1 MTRSLFSLNKSLSIL
16 LVISLI
22 ASVFT
27 VVAAQPAYGAEQQ
40 LDSEAAPAEA
50 GQSEGETP
58 PGEDGGEGEQPL
70 PDSDEESQGNDS
82 EGQTEPEPDQP
93 PGESDPFDELT
104 PLIPLAEP
112 LAAPGAGWKLVFEDF
127 EDITDLRA
135 TGAQANANV
144 LTQASRP
151 EPVKYGSKSAKLEY
165 DFLGMSGTSA
175 AYIRFRNTL
184 GADGRDIP
192 GAPAKIGF
200 WIYGE
205 DKAHWIRGQVQGDG
219 QAGVTIDFNAAASV
233 INGWKYVT
241 ADIPPTVA
249 SPMKLNF
256 IYVVE
261 TGTKS
266 SGKIYVDE
274 LSVLYENTD
283 LFALEW
289 ANVAP
294 MTVGETRA
302 GRVLATR
309 KNDAEP
315 QSAIGGL
322 TYSSSD
328 ENVATVD
335 GNGIITAHHAGET
348 ELTAVYNERYPAVY
362 RLVVSANETVPD
374 EVQIEGP
381 ASMVLTETGLLKAY
395 AVFNGAEPVD
405 VSDQTIFT
413 AEPGNPVAHV
423 SGRTIQAA
431 AVGHIEITATY
442 RGVSRSYTLEA
453 KAGELKTIEIRGVFS
468 AIVGGEPVT
477 AKVFGDYKVE
487 GYKEIPSGA
496 TFSSDNPAIASID
509 PVTGVIVGAAP
520 GTTSIAA
527 TYEGQLA
534 KQMIVVTNPV
544 SYPKEELRGA
554 WISTVENI
562 DWPNATDFD
571 PEKQRADYI
580 RLLDRLKET
589 GINAVFTQ
597 IRPTSDSFYPSEY
610 FPWSHWLTGEQGKPP
625 SDGYDP
631 LGFMIE
637 EAHKRNIEF
646 HAWINPYRISMHAEP
661 SRLASNHPARLNP
674 DWVVSNGGKLY
685 FNPGIPEAKN
695 YIIAGVKELVE
706 KYDVDGIHMDDYFYP
721 YPGAEEFNDAREYD
735 AYRNGG
741 GTMNL
746 ADWRRN
752 NVNDIVRQLHE
763 GIKGLKPYVKF
774 GISPFGIWR
783 NKGTDPTGSE
793 TTGQQNYDGLYA
805 DTRTWIKQGWVDY
818 IAPQIYWHFG
828 YSAAAYEKLI
838 DWWTKE
844 INGQNDNSGK
854 HDVHLYIGQAPYRV
868 GVDANWTN
876 PDQLPAQL
884 RFNRDRGADVSGSIM
899 FSSSHL
905 LANPLGVRDAVASMY
920 SRPALIPDM
929 PWMTGVELPEAPEI
943 AGLKLVQGGRQ
954 IGWKDVGDEKPAY
967 YAVYRIQG
975 TGTPDPSD
983 SAHLLATVRRTEDGL
998 QLYTDN
1004 TAVEGQAYTYAVS
1017 AVNRLHRE
1025 SGLSAMISEPS
1036 VRVEAIE
1043 LGSLTGMKVPGTQQ
1057 IQVFALTSMG
1067 DREEI
1072 DSGVVFSSSNER
1084 IATVGSTGL
1093 IKALAA
1099 GTAVITAE
1107 YEGHSASYTLT
1118 VQAAD
1123 APGGSGSG
1131 GPSGGTPATP
1141 PIVSKDARV
1150 VTGDELEK
1158 AVGGKL
1164 SLAAGEGKTQ
1174 VQLPGDAGDLLGEQ
1188 GLLNIEFDGAAVS
1201 VPASLLREA
1210 AKLAANAAGKDLTIA
1225 IEARSLADGDAAKL
1239 LQSSQRL
1246 AGAALSGNRIVEVRI
1261 FAATK
1266 DGGITELERFAEPLT
1281 LTLELPEGARPVRV
1295 GVYRLADNGAPV
1307 YAGGRLTDDG
1317 RIVAE
1322 IDRSG
1327 RYGAIAYDK
1336 QFPDI
1341 RANHWAG
1348 EAIKDMAALHVI
1360 TGLPDGTFSP
1370 DRGVTRG
1377 ELVALLVRLLRLP
1390 AGEGAA
1396 FADVK
1401 ADDWYADEVAAAVK
1415 AGIVRGSGSGNF
1427 NPNAAV
1433 TREEMAVMLVNAY
1446 RAAGGGSGAASAPT
1460 PQFGDGGEISAWAA
1474 ESIDAAVRA
1483 GLLRGSGNNKF
1494 NPGKPTTRAESA
1506 QLMVNLLE
1514 ALKK

>member
-40 LDSEAAPAEA
+40 LDSETVSAEA
-50 GQSEGETP
+50 DHSYGETP

-70 PDSDEESQGNDS
+70 PGSDEESQGNDS
-82 EGQTEPEPDQP
+82 EDRTELEPAQP
-93 PGESDPFDELT
+93 PDESDPFDELT
-104 PLIPLAEP
+104 PPMPLAEP
-112 LAAPGAGWKLVFEDF
+112 FAAPGAGWKLVFEDF
-127 EDITDLRA
+127 EDISDLRA

-192 GAPAKIGF
+192 GAPTKIGF

-261 TGTKS
+261 TGAKS
-266 SGKIYVDE
+266 SGKIYVDD
-274 LSVLYENTD
+274 LSILYENTD

-315 QSAIGGL
+315 KPVIGGL

-328 ENVATVD
+328 ENVAAVD

-348 ELTAVYNERYPAVY
+348 ELTALYNDRYPAVH
-362 RLVVSANETVPD
+362 RLVVTDSELIPD

-405 VSDQTIFT
+405 VSEQTVFT

-520 GTTSIAA
+520 GTTSIKA

-534 KQMIVVTNPV
+534 RQMIVVTNPV
-544 SYPKEELRGA
+544 SYPKRELRGA

-571 PEKQRADYI
+571 PEKQRADYV
-580 RLLDRLKET
+580 RLLDELKAT

-631 LGFMIE
+631 LGFIIE

-646 HAWINPYRISMHAEP
+646 HAWINPYRISMHADP
-661 SRLASNHPARLNP
+661 SRLASNHPARFHP

-685 FNPGIPEAKN
+685 FNPGIPEAKD
-695 YIIAGVKELVE
+695 YIIAGVKEIVE

-721 YPGAEEFNDAREYD
+721 YPGTEEFNDAREYN

-752 NVNDIVRQLHE
+752 NVNDIVRDLHT

-783 NKGTDPTGSE
+783 NKGTDPTGSD

-805 DTRTWIKQGWVDY
+805 DTRTWIKQGWIDY

-854 HDVHLYIGQAPYRV
+854 HAVHLYIGQAPYRV

-905 LANPLGVRDAVASMY
+905 LANPLGVRDTVASMY
-920 SRPALIPDM
+920 SRPALIPVM
-929 PWMTGVELPEAPEI
+929 PWLTGVPLPEAPEI
-943 AGLKLVQGGRQ
+943 AGMKLLEGGRQ
-954 IGWKDVGDEKPAY
+954 IGWRDRGEDEPAY
-967 YAVYRIQG
+967 YAIYRIQG
-975 TGTPDPSD
+975 AGTPDPGNP
-983 SAHLLATVRRTEDGL
+983 AHLLATVRRTEGDL
-998 QLYTDN
+998 QLYTDS
-1004 TAVEGQAYTYAVS
+1004 TAADGEIYTYALA
-1017 AVNRLHRE
+1017 AVNRLHQE
-1025 SGLSAMISEPS
+1025 SVLSSPISEPS
-1036 VRVEAIE
+1036 NPIVTIEIEALKE
-1043 LGSLTGMKVPGTQQ
+1043 MKSGQTQQ
-1057 IQVFALTSMG
+1057 ARVFGLTSMG
-1067 DREEI
+1067 DRVEI
-1072 DSGVVFSSSNER
+1072 VKGTAFASSSKSVAGVNASGWIR
-1084 IATVGSTGL
+1084 AHSKGKTVIA
-1093 IKALAA
+1093 
-1099 GTAVITAE
+1099 AE
-1107 YEGHSASYTLT
+1107 YGGLRASREL
-1118 VQAAD
+1118 
-1123 APGGSGSG
+1123 
-1131 GPSGGTPATP
+1131 
-1141 PIVSKDARV
+1141 IV
-1150 VTGDELEK
+1150 
-1158 AVGGKL
+1158 
-1164 SLAAGEGKTQ
+1164 
-1174 VQLPGDAGDLLGEQ
+1174 
-1188 GLLNIEFDGAAVS
+1188 
-1201 VPASLLREA
+1201 
-1210 AKLAANAAGKDLTIA
+1210 
-1225 IEARSLADGDAAKL
+1225 
-1239 LQSSQRL
+1239 
-1246 AGAALSGNRIVEVRI
+1246 
-1261 FAATK
+1261 
-1266 DGGITELERFAEPLT
+1266 
-1281 LTLELPEGARPVRV
+1281 
-1295 GVYRLADNGAPV
+1295 
-1307 YAGGRLTDDG
+1307 
-1317 RIVAE
+1317 
-1322 IDRSG
+1322 
-1327 RYGAIAYDK
+1327 
-1336 QFPDI
+1336 
-1341 RANHWAG
+1341 
-1348 EAIKDMAALHVI
+1348 
-1360 TGLPDGTFSP
+1360 
-1370 DRGVTRG
+1370 
-1377 ELVALLVRLLRLP
+1377 
-1390 AGEGAA
+1390 
-1396 FADVK
+1396 VK
-1401 ADDWYADEVAAAVK
+1401 
-1415 AGIVRGSGSGNF
+1415 
-1427 NPNAAV
+1427 
-1433 TREEMAVMLVNAY
+1433 
-1446 RAAGGGSGAASAPT
+1446 
-1460 PQFGDGGEISAWAA
+1460 
-1474 ESIDAAVRA
+1474 
-1483 GLLRGSGNNKF
+1483 
-1494 NPGKPTTRAESA
+1494 PGK
-1506 QLMVNLLE
+1506 
-1514 ALKK
+1514 